1 MSKNIENIDRYL
13 KGVELPEHVSYQ
25 HQQRLRREVLG
36 KIERRQTMSVRVK
49 SWKVAA
55 VIAVV
60 IGAGALATT
69 VGQKVLKLYFR
80 GREPDGT
87 YIFSTEP
94 ETVDIGNGRTVTG
107 SRMVG
112 VRVDPNQAI
121 DVEQKK
127 SELEKELAE
136 IDLLRQQNARELV
149 SVIEREVNGELWSRG
164 FMFKYVLSD
173 GRQVVRGDNDPD
185 LEKKNLTEAQQDE
198 LINLMRADEE
208 VDISFMEKQVRGRM
222 FSFECH
228 KFVLSD
234 GTEIIW
240 SRGTPKDD
248 Q

>member
-13 KGVELPEHVSYQ
+13 KGVALPEYVSYQ
-25 HQQRLRREVLG
+25 HQQQLRREVLG

-55 VIAVV
+55 VIAVL

-94 ETVDIGNGRTVTG
+94 ETVDIGNGRTVTS

-136 IDLLRQQNARELV
+136 IDLLRQQNAREL
-149 SVIEREVNGELWSRG
+149 WSRQLARPV
-164 FMFKYVLSD
+164 KWPRIRIVHRY
-173 GRQVVRGDNDPD
+173 
-185 LEKKNLTEAQQDE
+185 
-198 LINLMRADEE
+198 
-208 VDISFMEKQVRGRM
+208 
-222 FSFECH
+222 C
-228 KFVLSD
+228 
-234 GTEIIW
+234 
-240 SRGTPKDD
+240 
-248 Q
+248 